1 MMLKKKKKKLA
12 KLIGS
17 INILMLRKKR
27 EKRNAFQ
34 KVILESLSSIYLTN
48 GSETQTFQS
57 GTTKSPCISNFHT
70 VQA

>member
-1 MMLKKKKKKLA
+1 
-12 KLIGS
+12 
-17 INILMLRKKR
+17 MLRKKR